1 MEKRFPELG
10 ELGKFN
16 HVFDPPPP
24 FLQII
29 EQEKWKDV
37 VQIQLE
43 YETVLLK
50 HEIEI
55 LTQKLQMYDKLKKIL

>member
-10 ELGKFN
+10 ELVKFK

-24 FLQII
+24 FLHLID
-29 EQEKWKDV
+29 EDKWKDV

-43 YETVLLK
+43 YEALLLK

-55 LTQKLQMYDKLKKIL
+55 LTEKLRMYEKLKKIL